1 MQRWW
6 LVLLEVPAQAPVRG
20 EPATIQALKTAPPPH
35 FTRGS
40 PEAEALSLTFL
51 PFSVNYLTKQRHG
64 QFPVSFGF
72 CFVFSPQ
79 LVFLQTF
86 YLGNSQLTEKLPV
99 WCHKRSEHSSFI

>member
-1 MQRWW
+1 M
-6 LVLLEVPAQAPVRG
+6 
-20 EPATIQALKTAPPPH
+20 QALKTAPPPH

-72 CFVFSPQ
+72 GVFFSP
-79 LVFLQTF
+79 VSFSSDFLFRKWST
-86 YLGNSQLTEKLPV
+86 YRKVATVVP
-99 WCHKRSEHSSFI
+99 